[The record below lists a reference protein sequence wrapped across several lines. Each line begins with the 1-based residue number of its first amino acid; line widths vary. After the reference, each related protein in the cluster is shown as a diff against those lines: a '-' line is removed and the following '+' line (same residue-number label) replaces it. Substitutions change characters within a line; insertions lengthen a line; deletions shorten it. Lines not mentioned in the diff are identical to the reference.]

1 MLVCFCEVRRFLIS
15 GLCFDFALTKA
26 YYILDEILIAG
37 ELQESSKRI
46 VARLIAAQVW
56 NKFSLF
62 LSVGLNEMKEEKE
75 EEGKRKKGKRLWF
88 GLKEKRMK
96 KRMESG
102 NGAQHNSLTCIYD
115 IKTLNS

>member
-1 MLVCFCEVRRFLIS
+1 VCVLF
-15 GLCFDFALTKA
+15 FALRKA

-37 ELQESSKRI
+37 ELQESSKKT

-75 EEGKRKKGKRLWF
+75 ERKRKKGKRWGGVVWF
-88 GLKEKRMK
+88 DRKESEER
-96 KRMESG
+96 
-102 NGAQHNSLTCIYD
+102 HNPLSYIYD
-115 IKTLNS
+115 IKTLNN